1 MNDAHD
7 DSTTPR
13 ERLRRRVRTHLEALA
28 DAGLSAN
35 RTIVL
40 GGAVMAGWLIDD
52 PYAQVT
58 SRRWLL
64 LPDGD
69 VWCEAAYR
77 VTPWSADRGATFGW
91 LSAPAPALDA
101 VLELS
106 ADEIGGSGLLASPL
120 KSGAPYR
127 VADRRG
133 QAERR
138 LDTDRRI
145 GREVPPEVERR
156 QGDRRAGSDRRLH
169 A

>member
-1 MNDAHD
+1 MNDPHD

-13 ERLRRRVRTHLEALA
+13 ERLHRRVRTHVEALA
-28 DAGLSAN
+28 DAGLPAN

-40 GGAVMAGWLIDD
+40 GGAVMPGWLIDD
-52 PYAQVT
+52 PYAQAT

-77 VTPWSADRGATFGW
+77 VTPWSADRGATYGW
-91 LSAPAPALDA
+91 LSAPASALDA

-106 ADEIGGSGLLASPL
+106 ADEVGGGGLLASPS

-133 QAERR
+133 PAEPRF
-138 LDTDRRI
+138 DTDRRS
-145 GREVPPEVERR
+145 GRDVPPGVERR
-156 QGDRRAGSDRRLH
+156 QGDRRAGSGRRRH